1 MKFQFFFSL
10 NTKRSPKS
18 TVQVHLYFNVV
29 VGGGGSVA

>member
-18 TVQVHLYFNVV
+18 TVQVHLYFNVLL
-29 VGGGGSVA
+29 